1 MQGKARIDRVA
12 QAKRKIESILRPSGA
27 GSGCRRALIF
37 IMVKIDGGRRAES
50 GSQIVRQ
57 DQAGSQRLTD
67 RRVRL
72 SRRFEAVACRPV
84 QRVVAHNVLKR
95 TFEVW
100 AGRIAVVLER
110 AQ

>member
-1 MQGKARIDRVA
+1 
-12 QAKRKIESILRPSGA
+12 
-27 GSGCRRALIF
+27 
-37 IMVKIDGGRRAES
+37 MVKIDGGRRAES

-67 RRVRL
+67 RRVCL